1 MDGQHSF
8 GDWIANGVI
17 VAVGWYTRLVFGK
30 DKLNGKQTF
39 AFLLLCGITVFV
51 VDKISVNDPLKLSI
65 MLVISMIIPSIV
77 TGIIKGGVKS
87 EDEISNSVEKNV
99 KNISDKVNSIT
110 KKIIGN
116 DKNIKP

>member
-8 GDWIANGVI
+8 GDWVANGVI

-39 AFLLLCGITVFV
+39 AFLMLCGITVFV

-77 TGIIKGGVKS
+77 TGIIKGGKKS
-87 EDEISNSVEKNV
+87 EETISNTVEDAV
-99 KNISDKVNSIT
+99 ENISHKVDNIADAVT
-110 KKIIGN
+110 GKNEKK
-116 DKNIKP
+116 